1 MSTHNDVTAS
11 RRTRILIVDDHE
23 AIRSALV
30 TLLNEEPDL
39 IVVAAAEN
47 AEDALDMARSHTID
61 LAIVDISLGGMN
73 GLELTRQL
81 RQEFPLLCVLIL
93 SMHDASLYSVRAMR
107 AGALAY
113 IAKQEASETLVPTI
127 RRVIAANRRND
138 DGSPP
143 T

>member
-39 IVVAAAEN
+39 IVVAAAES